1 MKESIYNDGHVQDKG
16 AAAIATSAH
25 LEREKWHFR
34 CGNDKSNT
42 QPNKKSTW
50 EIIKEF

>member
-25 LEREKWHFR
+25 LEREK
-34 CGNDKSNT
+34 NDISVVVTIRATLNPIKS
-42 QPNKKSTW
+42 PLEKL
-50 EIIKEF
+50 